1 MLKLRVIPT
10 ILSKGF
16 TIVKGTRFDGAR
28 AVGSPMQAVQVY
40 NLRDVDELCFFDV
53 AATAEGRG
61 PDLAL
66 VDTLADQCQ
75 MPLTVGG
82 GVHTPDDVRA
92 LLAVGADKV
101 AIGSGQFDNPG
112 LVRSAAARFGAQCV
126 VAVVDVWRGGDG
138 RGTPTVWSHNATRDT
153 GLDPAEWAAEV
164 AAMGAGEIVL
174 QSIDHD
180 GMMDGYDIEVLA
192 AVTRSVDVPVIAS
205 GGAGTFDHMVEAVRV
220 GGASAVAAAAMFHF
234 TQHTPAEARR
244 HLAAAGIPTRV

>member
-16 TIVKGTRFDGAR
+16 TLMKGERFDAAR

-40 NLRDVDELCFFDV
+40 NLRDVDELCFFDI

-66 VDTLADQCQ
+66 IDELADRCQ

-82 GVHTPDDVRA
+82 GVHGIDDVRA

-101 AIGSGQFDNPG
+101 AIGSGQFDNPA
-112 LVRSAAARFGAQCV
+112 LVRAASDRFGAQCV
-126 VAVVDVWRGGDG
+126 VVVIDVWRDGGD
-138 RGTPTVWSHNATRDT
+138 TPTVWSHNATRDT

-164 AAMGAGEIVL
+164 EAMGAGEIVL

-180 GMMDGYDIEVLA
+180 GMMDGYDLEVLA
-192 AVTRSVDVPVIAS
+192 AVTSAVDVPVIAS
-205 GGAGTFDHMVEAVRV
+205 GGAGTFEHMVDAVRI

-244 HLAAAGIPTRV
+244 HLAAAGIPTRA

>member
-16 TIVKGTRFDGAR
+16 TLVKGERFDGAR
-28 AVGSPMQAVQVY
+28 AVGSAMQAVQVY
-40 NLRDVDELCFFDV
+40 NLRDVDELCFFDI
-53 AATAEGRG
+53 AATSEGRG

-66 VDTLADQCQ
+66 IDELADGCQ

-82 GVHTPDDVRA
+82 GVHTVDDVRA

-112 LVRSAAARFGAQCV
+112 LVRAASDRFGAQCV
-126 VAVVDVWRGGDG
+126 VAVIDVWRGDHGG
-138 RGTPTVWSHNATRDT
+138 APTVWSHNATRDT
-153 GLDPAEWAAEV
+153 GLDPAEWASEIEAL
-164 AAMGAGEIVL
+164 GAGEIVL
-174 QSIDHD
+174 QSVDHD

-192 AVTRSVDVPVIAS
+192 AVTHAVDIPVVAS
-205 GGAGTFDHMVEAVRV
+205 GGAGTFEHMVEAVRD

-234 TQHTPAEARR
+234 TQHTPAECRR
-244 HLAAAGIPTRV
+244 HLASAGIPTRA

>member
-16 TIVKGTRFDGAR
+16 TLVKGERFDGAR

-40 NLRDVDELCFFDV
+40 NLRDVDELCFFDI
-53 AATAEGRG
+53 AATSEGRG

-66 VDTLADQCQ
+66 IDELADKCQ

-82 GVHTPDDVRA
+82 GVHSVDDVRA

-101 AIGSGQFDNPG
+101 AVGSGQFDNPS
-112 LVRSAAARFGAQCV
+112 LVRSASERFGAQCV
-126 VAVVDVWRGGDG
+126 VAVIDVWRGGNADG
-138 RGTPTVWSHNATRDT
+138 VPTVWSHNATRDT
-153 GLDPAEWAAEV
+153 GFDPVEWATDV

-174 QSIDHD
+174 QSVDHD
-180 GMMDGYDIEVLA
+180 GMMDGYDLAVLA
-192 AVTRSVDVPVIAS
+192 AVTSAVDVPVIAS
-205 GGAGTFDHMVEAVRV
+205 GGAGTFEHMVDAVRI

-244 HLAAAGIPTRV
+244 HLAAAGIATRS

>member
-1 MLKLRVIPT
+1 VLKLRVIPT

-16 TIVKGTRFDGAR
+16 TIVKGERFDGAR

-40 NLRDVDELCFFDV
+40 NLRDVDELCFFDI
-53 AATAEGRG
+53 AATNEGRG
-61 PDLAL
+61 PDLGL
-66 VDTLADQCQ
+66 IDELADECQ

-82 GVHTPDDVRA
+82 GVHSIDDVRA

-112 LVRSAAARFGAQCV
+112 LVTAASQRFGAQCV
-126 VAVVDVWRGGDG
+126 VAVVDVWRGGSD
-138 RGTPTVWSHNATRDT
+138 TPTVWSHNATRDT
-153 GLDPAEWAAEV
+153 GLDPAEWTAEL

-180 GMMDGYDIEVLA
+180 GMMDGYDIEVIA
-192 AVTRSVDVPVIAS
+192 AVTAAVDIPVVAS
-205 GGAGTFDHMVEAVRV
+205 GGAGTFDHMVEAVRD

-234 TQHTPAEARR
+234 TQQTPVEAKH
-244 HLAAAGIPTRV
+244 HLAAAGIPTRA

>member
-16 TIVKGTRFDGAR
+16 TLVKGERFDGAR

-40 NLRDVDELCFFDV
+40 NLRDVDELCFFDI
-53 AATAEGRG
+53 AATSEGRG

-66 VDTLADQCQ
+66 IDELADQCQ

-82 GVHTPDDVRA
+82 GVHSIDDVRV

-112 LVRSAAARFGAQCV
+112 LVRGASERFGAQCV
-126 VAVVDVWRGGDG
+126 VAVVDVWRGGDADG
-138 RGTPTVWSHNATRDT
+138 APTVWSHNATRDT
-153 GLDPAEWAAEV
+153 GFEPAEWAVEV
-164 AAMGAGEIVL
+164 ASMGAGEIVL
-174 QSIDHD
+174 QSVDHD
-180 GMMDGYDIEVLA
+180 GMMDGYDLDVLA
-192 AVTRSVDVPVIAS
+192 SVTGAVDVPVIAS
-205 GGAGTFDHMVEAVRV
+205 GGAGTFEHMVDAVRV

-244 HLAAAGIPTRV
+244 HLAAAGIATRG